1 MVPRAPIT
9 NGNVFVLIRPTFV
22 QPSRFPSITTTTT
35 TAAAA
40 AAAAATAAAT
50 AAAATTTREVEVETY
65 STAAKS
71 LTCALKMVLWHAI
84 IGKSTNEPTC
94 QNVDLKM

>member
-1 MVPRAPIT
+1 MSFLMVPRAPIT
-9 NGNVFVLIRPTFV
+9 NGNVFVLIRPTFF
-22 QPSRFPSITTTTT
+22 QPSRFRSITTTTTTTT

-40 AAAAATAAAT
+40 AA

-71 LTCALKMVLWHAI
+71 LTCALKMVLRHAI

-94 QNVDLKM
+94 QNVNLKM

>member
-1 MVPRAPIT
+1 MSFLMVPRAPLT

-35 TAAAA
+35 TA
-40 AAAAATAAAT
+40 

-94 QNVDLKM
+94 QNVNLKM

>member
-1 MVPRAPIT
+1 MSFLMVPRAPIT

-40 AAAAATAAAT
+40 AAAA
-50 AAAATTTREVEVETY
+50 TTTREVEVETY
-65 STAAKS
+65 SRAAKS

-94 QNVDLKM
+94 QNVNLKM

>member
-1 MVPRAPIT
+1 MSFLMVPRAPIT

-35 TAAAA
+35 AA
-40 AAAAATAAAT
+40 

-84 IGKSTNEPTC
+84 IGNSTNEPTC
-94 QNVDLKM
+94 QNVNLKM

>member
-1 MVPRAPIT
+1 MSFLMVPRAPIT

-40 AAAAATAAAT
+40 A
-50 AAAATTTREVEVETY
+50 TTTREVEVETY

-71 LTCALKMVLWHAI
+71 LTCALKMVYHR
-84 IGKSTNEPTC
+84 NE
-94 QNVDLKM
+94 QILL

>member
-1 MVPRAPIT
+1 MSFLMVPRAPIT

-22 QPSRFPSITTTTT
+22 QPSRFPSITSTTTT

-40 AAAAATAAAT
+40 

-84 IGKSTNEPTC
+84 IGKSTNKPTC
-94 QNVDLKM
+94 QNVNLKM

>member
-1 MVPRAPIT
+1 MSFLMVPRAPIT
-9 NGNVFVLIRPTFV
+9 NGNVFVLIRPTFF

-35 TAAAA
+35 TT
-40 AAAAATAAAT
+40 AAAAATAIY
-50 AAAATTTREVEVETY
+50 TREVEVETY

-94 QNVDLKM
+94 QNVNLKM

>member
-1 MVPRAPIT
+1 MSFLMVPRAPIT

-35 TAAAA
+35 
-40 AAAAATAAAT
+40 AAAAAT
-50 AAAATTTREVEVETY
+50 TTTREVEVETY

-94 QNVDLKM
+94 QNVNLKM

>member
-1 MVPRAPIT
+1 MSFLMVPRAPIT

-35 TAAAA
+35 AAAA
-40 AAAAATAAAT
+40 AAAT

-94 QNVDLKM
+94 QNVNLKM